1 MIKIYC
7 IVCDKYG
14 KFKSPK
20 IYMFEKS
27 LCLSILFYFIF
38 FFFFAVNVVMNRK
51 ILIKQDKSIKILKNL
66 GLITNI
72 EEYQK
77 M

>member
-1 MIKIYC
+1 MFVINMENLKAL
-7 IVCDKYG
+7 KYTCL
-14 KFKSPK
+14 KSH
-20 IYMFEKS
+20 YVF
-27 LCLSILFYFIF
+27 LL
-38 FFFFAVNVVMNRK
+38 FFFAVDVVMNRK
-51 ILIKQDKSIKILKNL
+51 KLIKQDKSIKILKNL

>member
-1 MIKIYC
+1 MENLKAL
-7 IVCDKYG
+7 KYTCL
-14 KFKSPK
+14 KSH
-20 IYMFEKS
+20 YVF
-27 LCLSILFYFIF
+27 LF

-51 ILIKQDKSIKILKNL
+51 KLIKQDKSIKILKNL

>member
-27 LCLSILFYFIF
+27 LCLSII
-38 FFFFAVNVVMNRK
+38 FFAVDVVMNRK
-51 ILIKQDKSIKILKNL
+51 KLIKQDKSIKILKNL
-66 GLITNI
+66 GLITNV

>member
-27 LCLSILFYFIF
+27 LCLSI
-38 FFFFAVNVVMNRK
+38 FFAVNVVMNRK
-51 ILIKQDKSIKILKNL
+51 KLIKQDKSIKILKNL

>member
-1 MIKIYC
+1 M
-7 IVCDKYG
+7 
-14 KFKSPK
+14 S
-20 IYMFEKS
+20 
-27 LCLSILFYFIF
+27 FYF

-51 ILIKQDKSIKILKNL
+51 KLIKQDKSIKILKNL

-77 M
+77 MQNRD

>member
-27 LCLSILFYFIF
+27 LCLSILFYFIL

>member
-1 MIKIYC
+1 MENLKAL
-7 IVCDKYG
+7 KYTCL
-14 KFKSPK
+14 KSH
-20 IYMFEKS
+20 YVF
-27 LCLSILFYFIF
+27 LFF

-51 ILIKQDKSIKILKNL
+51 KLIKQDKSIKILKNL

>member
-27 LCLSILFYFIF
+27 LCLSII
-38 FFFFAVNVVMNRK
+38 FFAVNVVMNRK
-51 ILIKQDKSIKILKNL
+51 KLIKQDKSIKILKNL
-66 GLITNI
+66 GLITNV

-77 M
+77 MQNRD

>member
-20 IYMFEKS
+20 IYMLEKS
-27 LCLSILFYFIF
+27 LCLSILFYFIL

>member
-1 MIKIYC
+1 
-7 IVCDKYG
+7 
-14 KFKSPK
+14 
-20 IYMFEKS
+20 
-27 LCLSILFYFIF
+27 
-38 FFFFAVNVVMNRK
+38 MNRK

>member
-27 LCLSILFYFIF
+27 LCLSILFYFILF
-38 FFFFAVNVVMNRK
+38 YFFAVNVVMNRK

>member
-27 LCLSILFYFIF
+27 LCLSII
-38 FFFFAVNVVMNRK
+38 FFAVNVVMNRK
-51 ILIKQDKSIKILKNL
+51 KLIKQDKSIKILKNL
-66 GLITNI
+66 GLITNV

>member
-27 LCLSILFYFIF
+27 LCLSIF

-51 ILIKQDKSIKILKNL
+51 KLIKQDKSIKILKNL

-77 M
+77 MQNRD

>member
-1 MIKIYC
+1 MENLKAL
-7 IVCDKYG
+7 KYTCL
-14 KFKSPK
+14 KSH
-20 IYMFEKS
+20 YVF
-27 LCLSILFYFIF
+27 LFYFILF
-38 FFFFAVNVVMNRK
+38 YFFFAVNVVMNRK